1 MALVGMEAPG
11 AKVEEFQGSALTG
24 QGRHTG
30 KGRQQA
36 CIYVHP
42 TEEHSLMQPFIVVVQ

>member
-1 MALVGMEAPG
+1 MALVVMEAPG

-42 TEEHSLMQPFIVVVQ
+42 TE